1 MSPPPRPFHLIRIL
15 PVMTRIAFAEL
26 SAYRGEMLIWILTT
40 SLPLVMLAL
49 WEAAAQSGP
58 IQGFAASDFARYF
71 AFTLVIR
78 QFTGA
83 WLLWELNH
91 QIRTGS
97 LSPLLLRPL
106 NPLYNNLIQTLCAIP
121 FRMGVL
127 LPILAMFA
135 WFRPEIARTP
145 SLTQLLFGLLS
156 LCLAFCLSWLIQ
168 ACMGLL
174 SFWFEQSTGLFTF
187 WLVLYSLFGGYVIP
201 LDLLPQIAHT
211 IANYLPFQ
219 ATLAAPVEL
228 LLGLRADPG
237 RTLLVQ
243 GAWVAL
249 FGTLA
254 WVLWNRGIRRYGAVG
269 A

>member
-1 MSPPPRPFHLIRIL
+1 MS
-15 PVMTRIAFAEL
+15 RIAFGEL
-26 SAYRGEMLIWILTT
+26 VAYRGEMLIWILTT

-49 WEAAAQSGP
+49 WEAAAQAGP
-58 IQGFAASDFARYF
+58 VQGYAAADFARYF

-91 QIRTGS
+91 QIRTGG

-121 FRMGVL
+121 FRMVVL
-127 LPILAMFA
+127 FPILTIFA
-135 WFRPEIARTP
+135 WFRPEIAKVP
-145 SLTQLLFGLLS
+145 SLEQLVFGFFS
-156 LCLAFCLSWLIQ
+156 LVLAFILSWLIQ

-201 LDLLPQIAHT
+201 LELLPQLANT

-228 LLGLRADPG
+228 LLGLRADPVH
-237 RTLLVQ
+237 TLLVQ
-243 GAWVAL
+243 AAWVGL
-249 FGTLA
+249 FGVLTWA
-254 WVLWNRGIRRYGAVG
+254 LWNRGIRRYGAVG